1 MDPELTL
8 NFDSRQDETK
18 QDETKD
24 GGINNSEKPSSK
36 HEEERQPEINKEE
49 KDKKT
54 AEIISKKCNLNEQ
67 QKWRLLKI
75 ISSENYSATEIERK
89 LINKKTEDIDKVLS
103 ELEEEIK
110 DQIELNTQTDKREQN
125 TTNNAEVTNWWGE
138 EETKE
143 TKETR
148 LFSESG
154 DEMNKN
160 QQINLEKAMKAK
172 KNLDERFK
180 SISENLKPTQEEIN
194 QKKSQIDEDQ
204 NLKQKLDKI
213 WLDSDTYLSYAI
225 TKEKILQSENRNQ
238 DDNLKGFI
246 EDLNKIDDYLWV
258 PRSTEKWYP
267 LSYNKDLLTPW
278 TEAIK
283 KEPSI
288 QALEEDTKIGE
299 WIESLEDCLI
309 LAKLYWYKWE
319 YDENNLKELAN
330 KAQRTPEEEQQIRN
344 FLSNDEIKNIRE
356 KHNERISNYTT
367 WFAAQTPLFSIIRYL
382 DYPKRSSE
390 TLQNKLSKTSWT
402 KDIKE
407 EFATIWEN
415 WELEI
420 KGFID
425 NNPITLYYDFNNEKH
440 NLRCDDILNIDN
452 NSISLNKKWKT
463 DLKINMPTIKEIGE
477 KFKEINFWEILKKSK
492 DIDDYKDTLFEAMN
506 KKAEELFSNDE
517 EIKRRI
523 NKNIEKNL
531 TTQSIC
537 NTLIPEKFQSK
548 INSDTNGET
557 GETPIRKILK
567 KIDNT
572 TEHSTTNKLN
582 KIKNCFNTLNNFLKG
597 SNVTD
602 PKNQINKIS
611 SPLKEYIVKLKI
623 AQETENYATREE
635 NISNFLSILTN
646 ESDVDNNKESINEET
661 LETVIK
667 HLSKP
672 EKIPED
678 ELNWFSEDFKL
689 QLKIDEF

>member
-8 NFDSRQDETK
+8 NFDSL

-24 GGINNSEKPSSK
+24 GDINNSEIPSSR

-75 ISSENYSATEIERK
+75 ISWENYKAKEIERK

-110 DQIELNTQTDKREQN
+110 DQIELNTQEDKREQN
-125 TTNNAEVTNWWGE
+125 STSNTEVTNWWE
-138 EETKE
+138 KKE
-143 TKETR
+143 TDAISSDLEVI
-148 LFSESG
+148 
-154 DEMNKN
+154 KN
-160 QQINLEKAMKAK
+160 QQEKTLEEAMKAK

-204 NLKQKLDKI
+204 NLKQKLNKI
-213 WLDSDTYLSYAI
+213 WLDSETYLKYSI

-246 EDLNKIDDYLWV
+246 EDLNKIDDFLWV

-330 KAQRTPEEEQQIRN
+330 KTQRTPEEEQQIRN

-356 KHNERISNYTT
+356 QHNERISNYTT

-548 INSDTNGET
+548 VNSDTNGET

>member
-8 NFDSRQDETK
+8 NFDSM

-24 GGINNSEKPSSK
+24 GGINNSEIPSSK

-54 AEIISKKCNLNEQ
+54 TEIISKKCNLNEQ

-110 DQIELNTQTDKREQN
+110 DQIELNTQEDKREQN
-125 TTNNAEVTNWWGE
+125 ATNNTEVKNWWEKKETDVTNSILEVINWWE
-138 EETKE
+138 K
-143 TKETR
+143 
-148 LFSESG
+148 
-154 DEMNKN
+154 
-160 QQINLEKAMKAK
+160 NLEKAMEAK
-172 KNLDERFK
+172 KNLEERFK
-180 SISENLKPTQEEIN
+180 RISENLKPTQEEIN
-194 QKKSQIDEDQ
+194 QKKSQISEDP
-204 NLKQKLDKI
+204 NLKQKLEKI

-225 TKEKILQSENRNQ
+225 TKEKILQSDNRNQ

-246 EDLNKIDDYLWV
+246 EDLNKIDEYLWI

-356 KHNERISNYTT
+356 QHNERISNYTT

>member
-8 NFDSRQDETK
+8 NFDSLQDETN
-18 QDETKD
+18 D
-24 GGINNSEKPSSK
+24 GGINNSEIPSSR

-54 AEIISKKCNLNEQ
+54 TEIISKKCNLNEQ

-110 DQIELNTQTDKREQN
+110 DQIELNTQEQN
-125 TTNNAEVTNWWGE
+125 TKIINWWENNETNTTSSFLETAKDLSKTE
-138 EETKE
+138 ENLKE
-143 TKETR
+143 VR
-148 LFSESG
+148 
-154 DEMNKN
+154 NA
-160 QQINLEKAMKAK
+160 I
-172 KNLDERFK
+172 KNLYESFK
-180 SISENLKPTQEEIN
+180 WISENLKPTQEEIN

-204 NLKQKLDKI
+204 NLKQKLNKI
-213 WLDSDTYLSYAI
+213 WLDSETYLKYSI

-246 EDLNKIDDYLWV
+246 EDLNKIDDFLWV

-344 FLSNDEIKNIRE
+344 FLSNDDIKNIRE

-477 KFKEINFWEILKKSK
+477 KFKEIDFWEILKKSK
-492 DIDDYKDTLFEAMN
+492 DINDYKDTLFEAMN

>member
-8 NFDSRQDETK
+8 NFDSL

-24 GGINNSEKPSSK
+24 GDINNSEKPSSK

-75 ISSENYSATEIERK
+75 ISSENYKAKEIERK

-110 DQIELNTQTDKREQN
+110 DQIELNTQEDKREQN
-125 TTNNAEVTNWWGE
+125 ATSNTEVTNWWE
-138 EETKE
+138 KKE
-143 TKETR
+143 TDVISSIWEAIKDKEEYQDKT
-148 LFSESG
+148 L
-154 DEMNKN
+154 K
-160 QQINLEKAMKAK
+160 LAMEAK
-172 KNLDERFK
+172 KNLEERFK

-204 NLKQKLDKI
+204 NLKQKLNKI
-213 WLDSDTYLSYAI
+213 WLDSETYLSYVI
-225 TKEKILQSENRNQ
+225 TKEKILQSDNRNQ
-238 DDNLKGFI
+238 DDNLKWFI
-246 EDLNKIDDYLWV
+246 EDLNKIDEYLWI

-278 TEAIK
+278 TEVIK

-299 WIESLEDCLI
+299 WIESLEDCLT

-330 KAQRTPEEEQQIRN
+330 KTQRTPEEEQQIRN

-390 TLQNKLSKTSWT
+390 TLQNKLSKTSWM

-425 NNPITLYYDFNNEKH
+425 DNPITLYYDFNNEKH
-440 NLRCDDILNIDN
+440 NLRCDDILNINN

-463 DLKINMPTIKEIGE
+463 DLKINIPTIKEIGE

-506 KKAEELFSNDE
+506 KKAEELFSDDE

-548 INSDTNGET
+548 IDSETNGET

-567 KIDNT
+567 KIDKT

-582 KIKNCFNTLNNFLKG
+582 KIKNCFNTLNNFLRE

-602 PKNQINKIS
+602 PENQINKIS

-635 NISNFLSILTN
+635 NISNFLSIFID
-646 ESDVDNNKESINEET
+646 ESDIDNNKESINEEA

-667 HLSKP
+667 YLSKP

>member
-8 NFDSRQDETK
+8 NFDSLQDETN
-18 QDETKD
+18 D
-24 GGINNSEKPSSK
+24 GGINNSEIPSSR

-110 DQIELNTQTDKREQN
+110 DQIELNTQEDKREQN
-125 TTNNAEVTNWWGE
+125 STSNTEVTNWWE
-138 EETKE
+138 KKE
-143 TKETR
+143 TDAISSDLEVI
-148 LFSESG
+148 
-154 DEMNKN
+154 KN
-160 QQINLEKAMKAK
+160 QQEKTLEEAMKAK

-204 NLKQKLDKI
+204 NLKQKLNKI
-213 WLDSDTYLSYAI
+213 WLDSETYLKYSI

-246 EDLNKIDDYLWV
+246 EDLNKIDDFLWV

-330 KAQRTPEEEQQIRN
+330 KTQRTPEEEQQIRN

-356 KHNERISNYTT
+356 QHNERISNYTT

-407 EFATIWEN
+407 DFATIWEN

-548 INSDTNGET
+548 VNSDTNGET

-582 KIKNCFNTLNNFLKG
+582 KIKNCFNTLNNFLKE

-602 PKNQINKIS
+602 PENQINKIS

>member
-8 NFDSRQDETK
+8 NFDSL

-24 GGINNSEKPSSK
+24 GDINNSEIPSSR

-54 AEIISKKCNLNEQ
+54 TEIISKKCNLNEQ

-75 ISSENYSATEIERK
+75 ISWENYKAKEIERK

-110 DQIELNTQTDKREQN
+110 DQIELNTQEDKREQN
-125 TTNNAEVTNWWGE
+125 STSNTEVTNWWE
-138 EETKE
+138 KKE
-143 TKETR
+143 TDAISSDLEVI
-148 LFSESG
+148 
-154 DEMNKN
+154 KN
-160 QQINLEKAMKAK
+160 QQEKTLEEAMKAK

-204 NLKQKLDKI
+204 NLKQKLNKI
-213 WLDSDTYLSYAI
+213 WLDSETYLKYSI

-246 EDLNKIDDYLWV
+246 EDLNKIDDFLWV

-330 KAQRTPEEEQQIRN
+330 KTQRTPEEEQQIRN

-356 KHNERISNYTT
+356 QHNERISNYTT

-407 EFATIWEN
+407 DFATIWEN

-548 INSDTNGET
+548 VNSDTNGET

-582 KIKNCFNTLNNFLKG
+582 KIKNCFNTLNNFLKE

-602 PKNQINKIS
+602 PENQINKIS

>member
-8 NFDSRQDETK
+8 NFDSLQDETN
-18 QDETKD
+18 D

-54 AEIISKKCNLNEQ
+54 TEIISKKCNLNEQ
-67 QKWRLLKI
+67 QKWKLLKI

-110 DQIELNTQTDKREQN
+110 DQIELNTQEDKREQN
-125 TTNNAEVTNWWGE
+125 ATINTEVTNWWEKKEPVLISSIWE
-138 EETKE
+138 EIKDKE
-143 TKETR
+143 
-148 LFSESG
+148 
-154 DEMNKN
+154 KN
-160 QQINLEKAMKAK
+160 QEKILEEVMKAK

-204 NLKQKLDKI
+204 NLKQKLNKI
-213 WLDSDTYLSYAI
+213 WLDSETYLSYVI

-246 EDLNKIDDYLWV
+246 EDLNKIDDFLWV

-299 WIESLEDCLI
+299 WIESLEDCLT

-356 KHNERISNYTT
+356 QHNERISNYTT

-506 KKAEELFSNDE
+506 KKAEELFSDDE

-548 INSDTNGET
+548 IDSETNGET

-572 TEHSTTNKLN
+572 TEHCTTNKLN
-582 KIKNCFNTLNNFLKG
+582 KIKNCFNTLNNFLRE

-602 PKNQINKIS
+602 PENQINKIS

-623 AQETENYATREE
+623 AQETENYTTREE
-635 NISNFLSILTN
+635 NISNFLSILIN

>member
-1 MDPELTL
+1 MDSELT
-8 NFDSRQDETK
+8 FDFDISPQQDEIK
-18 QDETKD
+18 N
-24 GGINNSEKPSSK
+24 INNSEITPEKK
-36 HEEERQPEINKEE
+36 QPEINKEE
-49 KDKKT
+49 KDKKAT
-54 AEIISKKCNLNEQ
+54 EILSKKCNLNEQ
-67 QKWRLLKI
+67 QTWRLLKI

-89 LINKKTEDIDKVLS
+89 LINKKAEDIDNVLS

-110 DQIELNTQTDKREQN
+110 DQIELNTQEDKPN
-125 TTNNAEVTNWWGE
+125 
-138 EETKE
+138 
-143 TKETR
+143 
-148 LFSESG
+148 
-154 DEMNKN
+154 DELIKN
-160 QQINLEKAMKAK
+160 QVNESIKNQVNELIKNQEEIKEKNLEGAMKAK

-180 SISENLKPTQEEIN
+180 RISENLKPTQEEIN
-194 QKKSQIDEDQ
+194 QKKSQISEDQ
-204 NLKQKLDKI
+204 NLKQKLEKI

-246 EDLNKIDDYLWV
+246 EDLNKIDEYLWI

-330 KAQRTPEEEQQIRN
+330 KTQRTPEEEQQIRN
-344 FLSNDEIKNIRE
+344 FLSNDEIKKIRE
-356 KHNERISNYTT
+356 QHNERISNYTT

-477 KFKEINFWEILKKSK
+477 KFKEIDFWEILKKSK

-537 NTLIPEKFQSK
+537 NTLIHEKFQYK
-548 INSDTNGET
+548 INSDTKSEKGEKQ
-557 GETPIRKILK
+557 IRK
-567 KIDNT
+567 
-572 TEHSTTNKLN
+572 
-582 KIKNCFNTLNNFLKG
+582 
-597 SNVTD
+597 
-602 PKNQINKIS
+602 
-611 SPLKEYIVKLKI
+611 
-623 AQETENYATREE
+623 
-635 NISNFLSILTN
+635 
-646 ESDVDNNKESINEET
+646 
-661 LETVIK
+661 
-667 HLSKP
+667 
-672 EKIPED
+672 
-678 ELNWFSEDFKL
+678 
-689 QLKIDEF
+689 

>member
-110 DQIELNTQTDKREQN
+110 DQIEINTQEDKREQN
-125 TTNNAEVTNWWGE
+125 STSNTEVTNWWGE

-160 QQINLEKAMKAK
+160 QQINLEKAMEAK

-194 QKKSQIDEDQ
+194 QKKSQISEDP
-204 NLKQKLDKI
+204 NLKQKLNKI
-213 WLDSDTYLSYAI
+213 WLDSETYLKYSI

-356 KHNERISNYTT
+356 QHNERISNYTT

-623 AQETENYATREE
+623 AQETENYAIREE
-635 NISNFLSILTN
+635 NISNFLSILIN

>member
-1 MDPELTL
+1 M
-8 NFDSRQDETK
+8 
-18 QDETKD
+18 
-24 GGINNSEKPSSK
+24 
-36 HEEERQPEINKEE
+36 
-49 KDKKT
+49 
-54 AEIISKKCNLNEQ
+54 
-67 QKWRLLKI
+67 
-75 ISSENYSATEIERK
+75 Y
-89 LINKKTEDIDKVLS
+89 
-103 ELEEEIK
+103 
-110 DQIELNTQTDKREQN
+110 
-125 TTNNAEVTNWWGE
+125 
-138 EETKE
+138 
-143 TKETR
+143 
-148 LFSESG
+148 ES
-154 DEMNKN
+154 
-160 QQINLEKAMKAK
+160 I
-172 KNLDERFK
+172 
-180 SISENLKPTQEEIN
+180 
-194 QKKSQIDEDQ
+194 
-204 NLKQKLDKI
+204 
-213 WLDSDTYLSYAI
+213 
-225 TKEKILQSENRNQ
+225 
-238 DDNLKGFI
+238 
-246 EDLNKIDDYLWV
+246 
-258 PRSTEKWYP
+258 
-267 LSYNKDLLTPW
+267 
-278 TEAIK
+278 
-283 KEPSI
+283 
-288 QALEEDTKIGE
+288 
-299 WIESLEDCLI
+299 EDCLI

-330 KAQRTPEEEQQIRN
+330 KTQRTPEEEQQIRN

-390 TLQNKLSKTSWT
+390 TLQNKLSKTSWM

-646 ESDVDNNKESINEET
+646 EY
-661 LETVIK
+661 
-667 HLSKP
+667 
-672 EKIPED
+672 
-678 ELNWFSEDFKL
+678 FK
-689 QLKIDEF
+689 

>member
-8 NFDSRQDETK
+8 NFDSL

-24 GGINNSEKPSSK
+24 GDINNSEIPSSR

-54 AEIISKKCNLNEQ
+54 TEIISKKCNLNEQ

-75 ISSENYSATEIERK
+75 ISWENYKAKEIERK

-110 DQIELNTQTDKREQN
+110 DQIELNTQEDKREQN
-125 TTNNAEVTNWWGE
+125 STSNTEVTNWWE
-138 EETKE
+138 KKE
-143 TKETR
+143 TDAISSDLEVI
-148 LFSESG
+148 
-154 DEMNKN
+154 KN
-160 QQINLEKAMKAK
+160 QQEKTLEEAMKAK

-204 NLKQKLDKI
+204 NLKQKLNKI
-213 WLDSDTYLSYAI
+213 WLDSETYLKYSI

-246 EDLNKIDDYLWV
+246 EDLNKIDDFLWV

-330 KAQRTPEEEQQIRN
+330 KTQRTPEEEQQIRN

-356 KHNERISNYTT
+356 QHNERISNYTT

-407 EFATIWEN
+407 DFATIWEN

-548 INSDTNGET
+548 VNSDTNGET

>member
-110 DQIELNTQTDKREQN
+110 DQIELNTQEDKSEQN
-125 TTNNAEVTNWWGE
+125 TTNITEVTNWWE
-138 EETKE
+138 KKE
-143 TKETR
+143 TDVISIDLEVI
-148 LFSESG
+148 
-154 DEMNKN
+154 KN
-160 QQINLEKAMKAK
+160 QQEKTLERAMEAK

-204 NLKQKLDKI
+204 NLKQKLNKI
-213 WLDSDTYLSYAI
+213 WLDSETYLKYSI

-246 EDLNKIDDYLWV
+246 EDLNKIDDFLWV

-330 KAQRTPEEEQQIRN
+330 KTQRTPEEEQQIRN

-356 KHNERISNYTT
+356 QHNERISNYTT

-425 NNPITLYYDFNNEKH
+425 DNPITLYYDFNNEKH
-440 NLRCDDILNIDN
+440 NLLCDDILNIDN

-567 KIDNT
+567 KIDKT

-582 KIKNCFNTLNNFLKG
+582 KIKNCFNILNNFLRE

-602 PKNQINKIS
+602 PENQINKIS

-635 NISNFLSILTN
+635 NISNFLSIFIN
-646 ESDVDNNKESINEET
+646 ESDIDNNKESINEEA

>member
-8 NFDSRQDETK
+8 NFDSLQDETN
-18 QDETKD
+18 D
-24 GGINNSEKPSSK
+24 GGINNSEIPSSR
-36 HEEERQPEINKEE
+36 HEEE
-49 KDKKT
+49 
-54 AEIISKKCNLNEQ
+54 ISKKCNLNEQ

-110 DQIELNTQTDKREQN
+110 DQIELNTQEDKPN
-125 TTNNAEVTNWWGE
+125 
-138 EETKE
+138 
-143 TKETR
+143 
-148 LFSESG
+148 
-154 DEMNKN
+154 DEN
-160 QQINLEKAMKAK
+160 QINELIKNKEENLEELRKTSQ
-172 KNLDERFK
+172 NLDERFK

-204 NLKQKLDKI
+204 NLKQKLNKI
-213 WLDSDTYLSYAI
+213 WLDSETYLSYVI

-246 EDLNKIDDYLWV
+246 EDLNKIDDFLWV
-258 PRSTEKWYP
+258 PISTEKWYP

-356 KHNERISNYTT
+356 QHNERISNYTT

-425 NNPITLYYDFNNEKH
+425 DNPITLYYDFNNEKH

-463 DLKINMPTIKEIGE
+463 DLKINLLIILVVIK
-477 KFKEINFWEILKKSK
+477 W
-492 DIDDYKDTLFEAMN
+492 
-506 KKAEELFSNDE
+506 
-517 EIKRRI
+517 
-523 NKNIEKNL
+523 
-531 TTQSIC
+531 
-537 NTLIPEKFQSK
+537 
-548 INSDTNGET
+548 
-557 GETPIRKILK
+557 
-567 KIDNT
+567 
-572 TEHSTTNKLN
+572 KLN
-582 KIKNCFNTLNNFLKG
+582 
-597 SNVTD
+597 
-602 PKNQINKIS
+602 
-611 SPLKEYIVKLKI
+611 E
-623 AQETENYATREE
+623 
-635 NISNFLSILTN
+635 
-646 ESDVDNNKESINEET
+646 
-661 LETVIK
+661 
-667 HLSKP
+667 
-672 EKIPED
+672 
-678 ELNWFSEDFKL
+678 
-689 QLKIDEF
+689 

>member
-8 NFDSRQDETK
+8 NFDSLQDETN
-18 QDETKD
+18 D
-24 GGINNSEKPSSK
+24 GGINNSEIPSSR

-110 DQIELNTQTDKREQN
+110 DQIELNTQEDKREQN
-125 TTNNAEVTNWWGE
+125 STSNTEVTNWWE
-138 EETKE
+138 KKE
-143 TKETR
+143 TDAISSDLEVI
-148 LFSESG
+148 
-154 DEMNKN
+154 KN
-160 QQINLEKAMKAK
+160 QQEKTLEEAMKAK

-204 NLKQKLDKI
+204 NLKQKLNKI
-213 WLDSDTYLSYAI
+213 WLDSETYLKYSI

-246 EDLNKIDDYLWV
+246 EDLNKIDDFLWV

-330 KAQRTPEEEQQIRN
+330 KTQRTPEEEQQIRN

-356 KHNERISNYTT
+356 QHNERISNYTT

-407 EFATIWEN
+407 DFATIWEN

-548 INSDTNGET
+548 VNSDTNGET

-582 KIKNCFNTLNNFLKG
+582 KIKNCFNTLNNFLKE

-602 PKNQINKIS
+602 PENQINKIS
-611 SPLKEYIVKLKI
+611 SPLKEYIV
-623 AQETENYATREE
+623 N
-635 NISNFLSILTN
+635 
-646 ESDVDNNKESINEET
+646 
-661 LETVIK
+661 
-667 HLSKP
+667 
-672 EKIPED
+672 
-678 ELNWFSEDFKL
+678 
-689 QLKIDEF
+689 

>member
-8 NFDSRQDETK
+8 NFDSLQDETN
-18 QDETKD
+18 D
-24 GGINNSEKPSSK
+24 GGINNSEIPSSK

-54 AEIISKKCNLNEQ
+54 TEIISKKCNLNEQ

-110 DQIELNTQTDKREQN
+110 DQIELNTQEDKREQN
-125 TTNNAEVTNWWGE
+125 STSNTEVTNWWE
-138 EETKE
+138 KKE
-143 TKETR
+143 TDVTSIYKEIDNKD
-148 LFSESG
+148 SEIQEEYLEELRKIS
-154 DEMNKN
+154 
-160 QQINLEKAMKAK
+160 QNLG
-172 KNLDERFK
+172 ERFK

-225 TKEKILQSENRNQ
+225 TKEKILQSDNRNQ
-238 DDNLKGFI
+238 DDNLKWFI
-246 EDLNKIDDYLWV
+246 EDLNKIDEYLWI

-390 TLQNKLSKTSWT
+390 TLQNKLSKTSWM

-463 DLKINMPTIKEIGE
+463 DLKINMPTI
-477 KFKEINFWEILKKSK
+477 W
-492 DIDDYKDTLFEAMN
+492 
-506 KKAEELFSNDE
+506 
-517 EIKRRI
+517 
-523 NKNIEKNL
+523 
-531 TTQSIC
+531 
-537 NTLIPEKFQSK
+537 
-548 INSDTNGET
+548 
-557 GETPIRKILK
+557 IRKWWKWI
-567 KIDNT
+567 
-572 TEHSTTNKLN
+572 
-582 KIKNCFNTLNNFLKG
+582 
-597 SNVTD
+597 
-602 PKNQINKIS
+602 
-611 SPLKEYIVKLKI
+611 
-623 AQETENYATREE
+623 
-635 NISNFLSILTN
+635 
-646 ESDVDNNKESINEET
+646 
-661 LETVIK
+661 
-667 HLSKP
+667 
-672 EKIPED
+672 
-678 ELNWFSEDFKL
+678 
-689 QLKIDEF
+689 

>member
-8 NFDSRQDETK
+8 NFDSLQDETN
-18 QDETKD
+18 D
-24 GGINNSEKPSSK
+24 GGINNSEIPSSR

-54 AEIISKKCNLNEQ
+54 TEIISKKCNLNEQ

-110 DQIELNTQTDKREQN
+110 DQIELNTQEDKREQN
-125 TTNNAEVTNWWGE
+125 STSNTEVTNWWGE

-143 TKETR
+143 TS

-154 DEMNKN
+154 GDELNKN
-160 QQINLEKAMKAK
+160 QQLNLEEAMKAK

-204 NLKQKLDKI
+204 NLKQKLNKI
-213 WLDSDTYLSYAI
+213 WLDSETYLKYSI

-246 EDLNKIDDYLWV
+246 EDLNKIDDFLWV

-356 KHNERISNYTT
+356 QHNERISNYTT

>member
-8 NFDSRQDETK
+8 NFDSLQDETN
-18 QDETKD
+18 D
-24 GGINNSEKPSSK
+24 GGINNSEIPSSK

-54 AEIISKKCNLNEQ
+54 TEIISKKCNLNEL

-110 DQIELNTQTDKREQN
+110 DQIELNTQEDKREQN
-125 TTNNAEVTNWWGE
+125 STSNTEVTNWWE
-138 EETKE
+138 KKE
-143 TKETR
+143 TDAISSDLEVI
-148 LFSESG
+148 
-154 DEMNKN
+154 KN
-160 QQINLEKAMKAK
+160 QQEKTLEEAMKAK

-204 NLKQKLDKI
+204 NLKQKLNKI
-213 WLDSDTYLSYAI
+213 WLDSETYLKYSI

-246 EDLNKIDDYLWV
+246 EDLNKIDDFLWV

-330 KAQRTPEEEQQIRN
+330 KTQRTPEEEQQIRN

-356 KHNERISNYTT
+356 QHNERISNYTT

-407 EFATIWEN
+407 DFATIWEN

-582 KIKNCFNTLNNFLKG
+582 KIKNCFNTLNNFLKE

-602 PKNQINKIS
+602 PENQINKIS

>member
-1 MDPELTL
+1 MDSELT
-8 NFDSRQDETK
+8 FDFDISPQQDEMK
-18 QDETKD
+18 N
-24 GGINNSEKPSSK
+24 INNSEITP
-36 HEEERQPEINKEE
+36 EERQPEINKEE

-54 AEIISKKCNLNEQ
+54 TEIISKKCNLNEQ
-67 QKWRLLKI
+67 QKWKLLKI
-75 ISSENYSATEIERK
+75 ISSENYSATEIERE
-89 LINKKTEDIDKVLS
+89 LINKKAEDIDKVLS

-110 DQIELNTQTDKREQN
+110 DQIELNTQEDKREQN
-125 TTNNAEVTNWWGE
+125 PTSNTEVTNWWE
-138 EETKE
+138 KKE
-143 TKETR
+143 TDVISSDLEVI
-148 LFSESG
+148 
-154 DEMNKN
+154 KN
-160 QQINLEKAMKAK
+160 QQEKNLEEAMEAK

-194 QKKSQIDEDQ
+194 QKKSQISEDP

-225 TKEKILQSENRNQ
+225 TKEKILQSDNRNQ

-246 EDLNKIDDYLWV
+246 EDLNKIDEYLWI

-319 YDENNLKELAN
+319 YDENSLKELAN

-356 KHNERISNYTT
+356 QHNERISNYTT

-582 KIKNCFNTLNNFLKG
+582 KIKNCFNTLNNFLRG

-602 PKNQINKIS
+602 SENQINKIS

-646 ESDVDNNKESINEET
+646 ESDIDNNKESINEET

>member
-1 MDPELTL
+1 
-8 NFDSRQDETK
+8 
-18 QDETKD
+18 
-24 GGINNSEKPSSK
+24 
-36 HEEERQPEINKEE
+36 
-49 KDKKT
+49 
-54 AEIISKKCNLNEQ
+54 
-67 QKWRLLKI
+67 
-75 ISSENYSATEIERK
+75 
-89 LINKKTEDIDKVLS
+89 
-103 ELEEEIK
+103 
-110 DQIELNTQTDKREQN
+110 
-125 TTNNAEVTNWWGE
+125 
-138 EETKE
+138 
-143 TKETR
+143 
-148 LFSESG
+148 
-154 DEMNKN
+154 
-160 QQINLEKAMKAK
+160 
-172 KNLDERFK
+172 
-180 SISENLKPTQEEIN
+180 
-194 QKKSQIDEDQ
+194 
-204 NLKQKLDKI
+204 
-213 WLDSDTYLSYAI
+213 
-225 TKEKILQSENRNQ
+225 
-238 DDNLKGFI
+238 
-246 EDLNKIDDYLWV
+246 
-258 PRSTEKWYP
+258 
-267 LSYNKDLLTPW
+267 
-278 TEAIK
+278 
-283 KEPSI
+283 
-288 QALEEDTKIGE
+288 
-299 WIESLEDCLI
+299 
-309 LAKLYWYKWE
+309 
-319 YDENNLKELAN
+319 
-330 KAQRTPEEEQQIRN
+330 
-344 FLSNDEIKNIRE
+344 
-356 KHNERISNYTT
+356 
-367 WFAAQTPLFSIIRYL
+367 
-382 DYPKRSSE
+382 
-390 TLQNKLSKTSWT
+390 
-402 KDIKE
+402 
-407 EFATIWEN
+407 
-415 WELEI
+415 
-420 KGFID
+420 
-425 NNPITLYYDFNNEKH
+425 
-440 NLRCDDILNIDN
+440 
-452 NSISLNKKWKT
+452 
-463 DLKINMPTIKEIGE
+463 MPTIKEIGE

>member
-1 MDPELTL
+1 MDSELT
-8 NFDSRQDETK
+8 FDFDISPQQDEMK
-18 QDETKD
+18 N
-24 GGINNSEKPSSK
+24 INNSEITP
-36 HEEERQPEINKEE
+36 EERQPEINKEE

-54 AEIISKKCNLNEQ
+54 TEIISKKCNLNEQ
-67 QKWRLLKI
+67 QKWKLLKI
-75 ISSENYSATEIERK
+75 ISSENYSATEIERE
-89 LINKKTEDIDKVLS
+89 LINKKAEDIDKVLS

-110 DQIELNTQTDKREQN
+110 DQIELNTQEDKREQN
-125 TTNNAEVTNWWGE
+125 PTSNTEVTNWWE
-138 EETKE
+138 KKE
-143 TKETR
+143 TDVISSDLEVI
-148 LFSESG
+148 
-154 DEMNKN
+154 KN
-160 QQINLEKAMKAK
+160 QQEKNLEEAMEAK

-194 QKKSQIDEDQ
+194 QKKSQISEDP

-225 TKEKILQSENRNQ
+225 TKEKILQSDNRNQ

-246 EDLNKIDDYLWV
+246 EDLNKIDEYLWI

-319 YDENNLKELAN
+319 YDENSLKELAN

-356 KHNERISNYTT
+356 QHNERISNYTT

-582 KIKNCFNTLNNFLKG
+582 KIKNCFNTLNNFLRG

-602 PKNQINKIS
+602 SENQINKIS

>member
-1 MDPELTL
+1 MNSELA
-8 NFDSRQDETK
+8 FDFDISPQQDEIK
-18 QDETKD
+18 N
-24 GGINNSEKPSSK
+24 INNSEITPEKK
-36 HEEERQPEINKEE
+36 QPEINKEE

-54 AEIISKKCNLNEQ
+54 TEILSKKCNLNEQ
-67 QKWRLLKI
+67 QTWRLLKI
-75 ISSENYSATEIERK
+75 ISSENYKAKDIELK
-89 LINKKTEDIDKVLS
+89 LINKKAEDIDNVLS

-110 DQIELNTQTDKREQN
+110 DQIELNTQGQN
-125 TTNNAEVTNWWGE
+125 TEVINWWKNNETNATSSLLETAKDLSKTE
-138 EETKE
+138 EEKKE
-143 TKETR
+143 Y
-148 LFSESG
+148 F
-154 DEMNKN
+154 
-160 QQINLEKAMKAK
+160 EKTI

-180 SISENLKPTQEEIN
+180 WISENLKPTQEEIN
-194 QKKSQIDEDQ
+194 QKKSQINEDQ

-213 WLDSDTYLSYAI
+213 WLDSETYLKYSI
-225 TKEKILQSENRNQ
+225 TKEKILQSENRSQ

-246 EDLNKIDDYLWV
+246 EDLNKIDDFLWI

-288 QALEEDTKIGE
+288 QALEENTKIGE
-299 WIESLEDCLI
+299 WIESLEDCLM

-330 KAQRTPEEEQQIRN
+330 KEQRTPEEEQQIRN

-356 KHNERISNYTT
+356 EHNERISNYTT

-382 DYPKRSSE
+382 DYPQRNSE
-390 TLQNKLSKTSWT
+390 TLQNKLSKTNWIE
-402 KDIKE
+402 DIKE

-415 WELEI
+415 WDLEI

-440 NLRCDDILNIDN
+440 NLQCDDILNIND

-477 KFKEINFWEILKKSK
+477 KFKEINYWEILKNSK
-492 DIDDYKDTLFEAMN
+492 NIDDYKDTLFEAMN
-506 KKAEELFSNDE
+506 KKAEELFSDNED
-517 EIKRRI
+517 IKRRI

-582 KIKNCFNTLNNFLKG
+582 KIKNCFNTLNNFLSE
-597 SNVTD
+597 SNVSD
-602 PKNQINKIS
+602 SENKINKIS
-611 SPLKEYIVKLKI
+611 SPLKEYIIKLKI

-635 NISNFLSILTN
+635 NISNFLSIFIN
-646 ESDVDNNKESINEET
+646 ESDTDNNKESINEET

-667 HLSKP
+667 YLSKP

-689 QLKIDEF
+689 QLKMDDI

>member
-8 NFDSRQDETK
+8 NFDSLQDETN
-18 QDETKD
+18 D
-24 GGINNSEKPSSK
+24 GGINNSEIPSSR

-54 AEIISKKCNLNEQ
+54 TEIISKKCNLNEQ

-75 ISSENYSATEIERK
+75 ISSENYSAREIERK

-110 DQIELNTQTDKREQN
+110 DQIELNTQEDKREQN
-125 TTNNAEVTNWWGE
+125 ATNNTEVKNWWEKKETDVTNSILEVINWWE
-138 EETKE
+138 K
-143 TKETR
+143 
-148 LFSESG
+148 
-154 DEMNKN
+154 
-160 QQINLEKAMKAK
+160 NLEKAMEAK
-172 KNLDERFK
+172 KNLEERFK
-180 SISENLKPTQEEIN
+180 RISENLKPTQEEIN
-194 QKKSQIDEDQ
+194 QKKSQISEDP
-204 NLKQKLDKI
+204 NLKQKLEKI

-225 TKEKILQSENRNQ
+225 TKEKILQSDNRNQ

-246 EDLNKIDDYLWV
+246 EDLNKIDEYLWI

-330 KAQRTPEEEQQIRN
+330 KTQRTPEEEQQIRN

-356 KHNERISNYTT
+356 QHNERISNYTT

-407 EFATIWEN
+407 DFATIWEN

-635 NISNFLSILTN
+635 NTSNFLSILTN

>member
-1 MDPELTL
+1 MDPELT
-8 NFDSRQDETK
+8 FDFDISPQQDEIK
-18 QDETKD
+18 N
-24 GGINNSEKPSSK
+24 INNSEITPEKK
-36 HEEERQPEINKEE
+36 QPEINKEG

-54 AEIISKKCNLNEQ
+54 TEILSKKCNLNEQ
-67 QKWRLLKI
+67 QTWRLLKI

-110 DQIELNTQTDKREQN
+110 DQIELNTQEDKREQN
-125 TTNNAEVTNWWGE
+125 ATNNTEVKNWWEKKETDVTNSILEVINWWE
-138 EETKE
+138 K
-143 TKETR
+143 
-148 LFSESG
+148 
-154 DEMNKN
+154 
-160 QQINLEKAMKAK
+160 NLEKTMKAK

-194 QKKSQIDEDQ
+194 QKKSQISEDQ
-204 NLKQKLDKI
+204 NLKQKLDEI
-213 WLDSDTYLSYAI
+213 WLDSETYLKYSI

-246 EDLNKIDDYLWV
+246 EDLNKIDDFLWV

-278 TEAIK
+278 TESIK

-330 KAQRTPEEEQQIRN
+330 KTQRTPEEEQQIRN

-356 KHNERISNYTT
+356 QHNERISNYTT

>member
-8 NFDSRQDETK
+8 NFDSLQDETN
-18 QDETKD
+18 D
-24 GGINNSEKPSSK
+24 GGINNSEIPSSR

-54 AEIISKKCNLNEQ
+54 TEIISKKCNLNEQ

-75 ISSENYSATEIERK
+75 ISSENYSAREIERK

-110 DQIELNTQTDKREQN
+110 DQIELNTQEDKREQN
-125 TTNNAEVTNWWGE
+125 ATNNTEVKNWWEKKETDVTNSILEVINWWE
-138 EETKE
+138 K
-143 TKETR
+143 
-148 LFSESG
+148 
-154 DEMNKN
+154 
-160 QQINLEKAMKAK
+160 NLEKTMKAK

-180 SISENLKPTQEEIN
+180 SISENLKPTQEEIIN
-194 QKKSQIDEDQ
+194 QKKSQISEDQ
-204 NLKQKLDKI
+204 NLKQKLDEI
-213 WLDSDTYLSYAI
+213 WLDSETYLKYSI
-225 TKEKILQSENRNQ
+225 TKEKILQSENRSQ

-246 EDLNKIDDYLWV
+246 EDLNKIDDFLWV

-330 KAQRTPEEEQQIRN
+330 KTQRTPEEEQQIRN

-356 KHNERISNYTT
+356 QHNERISNYTT

-407 EFATIWEN
+407 DFATIWEN

-477 KFKEINFWEILKKSK
+477 KFKEIDFWEILKKSK

-635 NISNFLSILTN
+635 NTSNFLSILTN